1 MAITETVPYVAQP
14 SGVVGLPENSTNYFY
29 CRTPVSATYGSVY
42 KYVRWRWFYVR
53 CPKLNSLCNS
63 TSGGYVSAI
72 TVCNQQLWTNDFG
85 QDQ

>member
-1 MAITETVPYVAQP
+1 MAIVETVPYVAQP

-29 CRTPVSATYGSVY
+29 CRTPGLSAVY

-53 CPKLNSLCNS
+53 CPKLNLLCNS
-63 TSGGYVSAI
+63 TSGAYCAAI
-72 TVCNQQLWTNDFG
+72 TVCNQQLWQNDFG